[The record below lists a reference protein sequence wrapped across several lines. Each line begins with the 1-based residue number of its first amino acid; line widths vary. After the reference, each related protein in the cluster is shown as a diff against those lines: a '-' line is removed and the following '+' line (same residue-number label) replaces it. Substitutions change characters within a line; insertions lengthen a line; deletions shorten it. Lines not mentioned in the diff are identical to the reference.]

1 MFLSRYEG
9 KRRLLSLAT
18 AVAIVSPGVTL
29 AQDEADEP
37 AVDEIEEIVVTG
49 TRLQKSS
56 FEQTTP
62 NIVVD
67 AEYIA
72 QGGFVNTADAI
83 NSLPLVTPSG
93 TSLAE
98 SSGSNV
104 GQTFADLYGLGSQRT
119 LTLINGR
126 RSVSGNAPTA
136 FGASAGSQVDLN
148 TLPTAL
154 IERID
159 VISANGAPIYGSD
172 AIAGTINVIMKKDF

>member
-1 MFLSRYEG
+1 M
-9 KRRLLSLAT
+9 
-18 AVAIVSPGVTL
+18 
-29 AQDEADEP
+29 
-37 AVDEIEEIVVTG
+37 
-49 TRLQKSS
+49 
-56 FEQTTP
+56 
-62 NIVVD
+62 
-67 AEYIA
+67 
-72 QGGFVNTADAI
+72 
-83 NSLPLVTPSG
+83 
-93 TSLAE
+93 AE

-172 AIAGTINVIMKKDF
+172 AIAGTINVIMKKDFEGFEIDITSSVADGENDAWEHRVGVTAGANFADGRGNVAVG